1 MALLEDFTITYATDS
16 LTGRVADFI
25 VGGAPANAPEG
36 TDRHVVR
43 AFINWLGCTIGGSR
57 DESVS
62 RLLAVMDCV
71 AGAGQATVCGR
82 NRKLDMAHAAL
93 ANGFASNALD
103 FDDMHVPTLI
113 HPTGPVVAAALSV
126 AEAQRDTG
134 RALLD
139 AILIGIEVELHIG
152 RCLFPD
158 HYDRGWHIT
167 ATAGVLGA
175 AAAASALMGLDR
187 ERVALALAM
196 AATQA
201 GGLRA
206 MLPNEGKN
214 LNVGLAAHG
223 GVLAALLAKQ
233 GLGSAPAIF
242 DEPFGYFSVFEPR
255 ADFRE
260 LLREL
265 GHRFLV
271 SEISLKPYPCGV
283 VIHPVIDACISISR
297 RSGFDC
303 GAIRSVDI
311 HVHPRTAVL
320 AEKPD
325 PGSLITSRFSLHH
338 AAALALTFGA
348 ADFDTFERSDVA
360 DPGLTALR
368 KRFVI
373 QRSDEMTATQAKV
386 IVNLVDGSVLEEHV
400 TKAVGGPENPLS
412 DNQLK
417 RKFTQLCGRVMDG
430 AAAESLFAQCLALH
444 EVVDVGE
451 FVKMAMVAAWK
462 R

>member
-1 MALLEDFTITYATDS
+1 MALLEDFTITNSTDS
-16 LTGRVADFI
+16 LTGRFAHFI
-25 VGGAPANAPEG
+25 VGGARANAPDG
-36 TDRHVVR
+36 TDRHVLR
-43 AFINWLGCTIGGSR
+43 AFINWLCCTIGGSR

-62 RLLAVMDCV
+62 RMLAVIGVV
-71 AGAGQATVCGR
+71 AGAGQATVLGG
-82 NRKLDMAHAAL
+82 NRKLDMAHAAF
-93 ANGFASNALD
+93 ANGFASNVLD

-126 AEAQRDTG
+126 AEAQEDTG
-134 RALLD
+134 RALMD
-139 AILIGIEVELHIG
+139 AILTGIEVELHIG

-167 ATAGVLGA
+167 ATAGVVGA
-175 AAAASALMGLDR
+175 AAAACALMRLNR
-187 ERVALALAM
+187 EQTARALAM

-214 LNVGLAAHG
+214 LNVGKAAQG
-223 GVLAALLAKQ
+223 GIMAALLARQ
-233 GLGSAPAIF
+233 GLSSAPAIF
-242 DEPFGYFSVFEPR
+242 DEPFGFFSVFEPR

-260 LLREL
+260 LLQDL
-265 GHRFLV
+265 GRQYLV

-283 VIHPVIDACISISR
+283 VIHPVIDACINISR

-325 PGSLITSRFSLHH
+325 PGSMITSRFSLHH

-348 ADFDTFERSDVA
+348 ADFETFERTDVA
-360 DPGLTALR
+360 DPGLVALR

-373 QRSDEMTATQAKV
+373 HRSDDMTAAQAKV
-386 IVNLVDGSVLEEHV
+386 IVAFDGGEKITEHV
-400 TKAVGGPENPLS
+400 TKATGSPENPLS
-412 DNQLK
+412 DEHLE
-417 RKFTQLCGRVMDG
+417 RKFVQLCGLVMAP
-430 AAAESLFAQCLALH
+430 AAAEALLAQCQVLH
-444 EVVDVGE
+444 EVRDVGDL
-451 FVKMAMVAAWK
+451 VKMAMVSSWK